1 MDWIEKEVNMNNQLS
16 NSNDHDN
23 LSWKKKMKEFFHI
36 VTEVFALILMLI
48 VLCLFVASAMKTTAK
63 DMLEL
68 AALIMVGGLFYL
80 IFE

>member
-1 MDWIEKEVNMNNQLS
+1 MNNQLS

-23 LSWKKKMKEFFHI
+23 LSWKKRMKEVFFFFSEI
-36 VTEVFALILMLI
+36 LALVLMLI
-48 VLCLFVASAMKTTAK
+48 FLCLFVASAMKTTAK

-68 AALIMVGGLFYL
+68 AALIMVCGLFYL

>member
-1 MDWIEKEVNMNNQLS
+1 MNNQPS
-16 NSNDHDN
+16 NNNDHDN
-23 LSWKKKMKEFFHI
+23 LSWKKKMKEVYHI
-36 VTEVFALILMLI
+36 VTEVFALVMMLI
-48 VLCLFVASAMKTTAK
+48 VLFLFVASAMKTTAK

>member
-1 MDWIEKEVNMNNQLS
+1 MNNQLS

-23 LSWKKKMKEFFHI
+23 LSWKKRMKEVFDI
-36 VTEVFALILMLI
+36 VTEILALVLMLI
-48 VLCLFVASAMKTTAK
+48 FLCLFVASAMKTTAK

-80 IFE
+80 VFE